1 MTVEET
7 IKLLAL
13 VKLAY
18 PEAYKGVDGDTVNAT
33 ISMWHKHFKSAPYTI
48 MEMAL
53 ERFVKRSKF
62 APKVADIYEELRRLN
77 GWAFSNLFLMTEGQ
91 SKDAVLYILENTKQF
106 DERYCGDICADAA
119 QNILC
124 GSGRPLIEG

>member
-18 PEAYKGVDGDTVNAT
+18 PEAYKGVDAETLNAT
-33 ISMWHKHFKSAPYTI
+33 ISMWHKHFNGAPYAI
-48 MEMAL
+48 METAL
-53 ERFVKRSKF
+53 DRFVKRSKF

-77 GWAFSNLFLMTEGQ
+77 GEAFSNLFVTQDGRRR
-91 SKDAVLYILENTKQF
+91 DALLYILENTKQF
-106 DERYCGDICADAA
+106 DERHVGEICVGEV

-124 GSGRPLIEG
+124 GASQPLIGG